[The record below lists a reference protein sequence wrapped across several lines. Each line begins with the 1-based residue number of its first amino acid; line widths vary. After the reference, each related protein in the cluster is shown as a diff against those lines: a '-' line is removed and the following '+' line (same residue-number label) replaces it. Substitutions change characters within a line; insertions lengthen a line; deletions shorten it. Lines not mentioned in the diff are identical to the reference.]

1 MLSFG
6 ARSASLLRSSLL
18 RPQNALRIPASS
30 SFFALRTLST
40 SLVNYGPSSRFVYLG
55 NLPWSLEIEDI
66 KEKAEKFGTLASID
80 MPDENGR
87 PAGFS
92 NIEFENAE
100 DAESFYRAAA
110 DSSLSFAGR
119 KARIELFDR
128 PQKEVV
134 RTWPQRAPS
143 SPSNTIFIGHIPRD
157 IADADL
163 RDLFIPYGNI
173 VRISLGRDSS
183 GARRGFAHVEFE
195 ATEDA
200 SAALNALKNEHT
212 ILGQEVHLDFAPTK
226 PKNAHPPSSKLYF
239 AQYDG
244 TLQEMQAVLRNH
256 SGVLDVV
263 MLKNRNGIV
272 QFKSVEEATAA
283 KEALDNTKTLNGH
296 LINIFYSS
304 PRPKSN
310 ENRENHFG
318 NRRRSNSYGNDW

>member
-6 ARSASLLRSSLL
+6 ARSASLLRSSLF

-110 DSSLSFAGR
+110 DSSLSFGGR
-119 KARIELFDR
+119 KARIELFDK

-134 RTWPQRAPS
+134 RAWPQRGPS
-143 SPSNTIFIGHIPRD
+143 PPSHTIFIGHIPHD
-157 IADADL
+157 IADTDL
-163 RDLFIPYGNI
+163 RELFTPYGNI
-173 VRISLGRDSS
+173 ARISLGRDSS

-195 ATEDA
+195 TTEEA
-200 SAALNALKNEHT
+200 SAALNALKNQHDT
-212 ILGQEVHLDFAPTK
+212 ILGQEVHLDFAPSK
-226 PKNAHPPSSKLYF
+226 PKSVHPPSNRLYF

-244 TLQEMQAVLRNH
+244 TLQEMQDALRKH

-283 KEALDNTKTLNGH
+283 KQALDKTKTSNGH

-304 PRPKSN
+304 PRPKPN
-310 ENRENHFG
+310 ENRFG